1 MSHNTS
7 ARNVDRAISSA
18 SQQIVELAR
27 VSGAGGRELALRLVG
42 DSVDVRGSNQ
52 RFRSR
57 FPITD
62 DVQTALDEYNR
73 ILARGLDEPGRTI
86 QREQSTGNAVANAH
100 QPPAAGNP
108 DQIYYDFAVKRA
120 YANGGIR
127 GSAFGRP
134 EDGPTIMTPETARGG
149 IPANGNSVGPFL
161 TTTRLASKKIIYA
174 KQNEDAMLLLEEH
187 FGASMATILQ
197 DPQLQASEALK
208 FPVDV
213 TTKLWEI
220 VNGCGITSLPAFH
233 SMLHRAIKRSGKSSW
248 LGVAV
253 VRQLQVDA
261 MREMSDIKEQREE
274 ARLEDRTLVVTLK
287 ASPTRLRQLGGAST
301 PPDMSAR
308 SSGDADPKDVD
319 GPLPSSRAN
328 TRLGRAPKHVTAIA
342 RESMARESMEKDAGA
357 GMGAGGASGII
368 IIPDDDGARTPE
380 GSPTGVIDLTISP
393 PAGGVPAVRDEK
405 EVAEQ
410 DAAAAADTDDGDVAM
425 TDSAN
430 DKDDGDVAMT
440 DDANDGD
447 VAMTDDNANS
457 TDPAGNDGAHTATT
471 HGTHRRQS
479 HSPPSSPSPSSS
491 RPSRR
496 RRLNPPVTEEQH
508 EGGGGG
514 TRWLELTPAA
524 AQQPDRLSAEHLRRE
539 KVIKRV
545 AVRMLANTES
555 EKERT
560 RQRLAAAHARLAAAK
575 KDQADAQQEVAAL
588 RTANAELEERLEAA
602 ADDAADAAA
611 KAQADAQQ
619 EAAALKA
626 AKDVL
631 ERDSGAASHDT
642 AALEARV
649 AELEERLDTAADEA
663 ADAAERHQD
672 AVRALHRRI
681 RAAEDAT
688 AGAVADA
695 AEELDAEWE
704 KTLNM
709 WTASDR
715 KQIAEQKKQ
724 IAEQK
729 ANIAEL
735 KNDIASDREQMAEQK
750 NVIAS
755 DREEIAEQKK
765 KIAGHQDTIEA
776 LTAANVELR
785 QTVADLRLRN
795 QQLLDEAAAL
805 KAGDDDA

>member
-1 MSHNTS
+1 M
-7 ARNVDRAISSA
+7 
-18 SQQIVELAR
+18 VELAR
-27 VSGAGGRELALRLVG
+27 ASGAGGRELALRLVG

-57 FPITD
+57 FPNTD

-86 QREQSTGNAVANAH
+86 QQEQSPDNAVANAH

-197 DPQLQASEALK
+197 DPHLQASEALK

-328 TRLGRAPKHVTAIA
+328 TQLGQALKHVTAIA
-342 RESMARESMEKDAGA
+342 RESMARESMEKDADA
-357 GMGAGGASGII
+357 GRGAGGASGII

-380 GSPTGVIDLTISP
+380 GSPTGIIDLTISP
-393 PAGGVPAVRDEK
+393 PAGGVEAVRDEK
-405 EVAEQ
+405 EVSEQ
-410 DAAAAADTDDGDVAM
+410 DAAVAADTDDGDVAM

-430 DKDDGDVAMT
+430 DRD
-440 DDANDGD
+440 DGD

-457 TDPAGNDGAHTATT
+457 TDPAGNDGAHTAT
-471 HGTHRRQS
+471 HGTRRPQS

-539 KVIKRV
+539 RVIKRV
-545 AVRMLANTES
+545 AVRMLANTET

-575 KDQADAQQEVAAL
+575 KDQADAQKEAAAL
-588 RTANAELEERLEAA
+588 RTANAELEKRLEA
-602 ADDAADAAA
+602 AADAAA

-715 KQIAEQKKQ
+715 KQIAEQKTQ
-724 IAEQK
+724 IAGQK
-729 ANIAEL
+729 QQIAEL
-735 KNDIASDREQMAEQK
+735 KNDIAEQKNVVASDREQMAEQK
-750 NVIAS
+750 DAMAELKN
-755 DREEIAEQKK
+755 DIAEQKNI
-765 KIAGHQDTIEA
+765 IAAI
-776 LTAANVELR
+776 TAANVELR

-805 KAGDDDA
+805 KARDDDA

>member
-7 ARNVDRAISSA
+7 ARNVDRAISTA
-18 SQQIVELAR
+18 SQE
-27 VSGAGGRELALRLVG
+27 
-42 DSVDVRGSNQ
+42 
-52 RFRSR
+52 
-57 FPITD
+57 
-62 DVQTALDEYNR
+62 TALDEYNR

-301 PPDMSAR
+301 PPDRSAR

-357 GMGAGGASGII
+357 GMSAGGASGII

-380 GSPTGVIDLTISP
+380 GSPTGIIDLTISP
-393 PAGGVPAVRDEK
+393 PAGGVAAVRDE
-405 EVAEQ
+405 EDVGEQ
-410 DAAAAADTDDGDVAM
+410 DAAPATDTDDGDVAM
-425 TDSAN
+425 TDNAN
-430 DKDDGDVAMT
+430 DGDP
-440 DDANDGD
+440 GD
-447 VAMTDDNANS
+447 VAMTDDNANDRP
-457 TDPAGNDGAHTATT
+457 DPAGDGAAHTAT
-471 HGTHRRQS
+471 HGTRRRQS
-479 HSPPSSPSPSSS
+479 HSPPSPSPSSS

-496 RRLNPPVTEEQH
+496 RRLNPPVTEEQQ
-508 EGGGGG
+508 GGDGG

-539 KVIKRV
+539 RVIKRV
-545 AVRMLANTES
+545 AVRMLANTET

-560 RQRLAAAHARLAAAK
+560 RQRLAAVHARLAAAK

-602 ADDAADAAA
+602 ADDAADAADAAA

-631 ERDSGAASHDT
+631 ERDGGATSHDT
-642 AALEARV
+642 AALEARI

-715 KQIAEQKKQ
+715 KQIAEQKTQ
-724 IAEQK
+724 IAGHK
-729 ANIAEL
+729 GTIAEL
-735 KNDIASDREQMAEQK
+735 KNDIAEQKNVMAEQK
-750 NVIAS
+750 NIIAA
-755 DREEIAEQKK
+755 I
-765 KIAGHQDTIEA
+765 
-776 LTAANVELR
+776 TAANVELR

-805 KAGDDDA
+805 KAGDDDE